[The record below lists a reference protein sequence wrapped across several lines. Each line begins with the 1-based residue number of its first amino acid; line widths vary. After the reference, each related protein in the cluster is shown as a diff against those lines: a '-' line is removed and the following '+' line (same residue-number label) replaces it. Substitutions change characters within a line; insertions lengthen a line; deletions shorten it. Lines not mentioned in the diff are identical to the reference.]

1 MLFFIFLLLVLLV
14 LFLSIG
20 TLMFK
25 LLYTLCIGFPIA
37 LCLCICG
44 ILLCI
49 TIIGI
54 PVGLLLFKAAGF
66 VLVPYR
72 S

>member
-1 MLFFIFLLLVLLV
+1 MILIFLLLVLLV

-54 PVGLLLFKAAGF
+54 PVGLMLFKAAGF

-72 S
+72 L